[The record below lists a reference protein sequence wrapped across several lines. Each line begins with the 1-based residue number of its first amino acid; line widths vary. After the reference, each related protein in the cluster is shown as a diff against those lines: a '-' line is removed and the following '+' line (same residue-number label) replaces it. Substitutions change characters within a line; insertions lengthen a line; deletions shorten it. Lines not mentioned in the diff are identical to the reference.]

1 LSATDPGVLRI
12 RARLRAATG
21 SLNRFALRSALRLL
35 APRVPGPIPS
45 EGVRRI
51 LLSGSMGIGNAV
63 MFEPVLRALRDR
75 FPAAHLAVTLDADAA
90 SRAVFGWPG
99 LVDEVIVVRGSSRL
113 TRAIAG
119 LRLARQ
125 GWDLCVVRFNGATHE
140 VVVAAIFGRIPYR
153 VGHVSGGRFSSQL
166 DWLFNLPVVMGD
178 YDHEVDRYLA
188 LAEKLGHVPSRR
200 APRLAVPDEDRA
212 TAQRLTRDL
221 GLAPDRP
228 WVAIQPGSSAHQH
241 WKRWP
246 PEHWR
251 TLASGLT
258 AAGLAVL
265 GLGSADERDLL
276 AEICRGTGAVNLAGS
291 CSLQVAAAVLERS
304 QLLVSTDS
312 ALTHIAG
319 AVGTPVIGIFGPTDR
334 TRTRPYG
341 TGHTLLVPVDCRGNR
356 EPCLAPSGVLSPDC
370 TWREC
375 MRSIRPEEVVA
386 AVRARVAAP
395 AHGGAVRPP
404 AGRFTLGEMA

>member
-1 LSATDPGVLRI
+1 LSATDPGVLRG

-21 SLNRFALRSALRLL
+21 PLNRFALRSALRLL
-35 APRVPGPIPS
+35 APRVTGPIPS

-63 MFEPVLRALRDR
+63 MFEPALRALRDR
-75 FPAAHLAVTLDADAA
+75 FPVAHLAVALDADAA
-90 SRAVFGWPG
+90 SRAVFDWPG

-113 TRAIAG
+113 ARAIAG

-140 VVVAAIFGRIPYR
+140 IVMAAIFGRIPYR

-188 LAEKLGHVPSRR
+188 LVEKLGHVPSRR

-212 TAQRLTRDL
+212 AVQRLTRDL
-221 GLAPDRP
+221 GLAPGRP
-228 WVAIQPGSSAHQH
+228 WVAIQPGSSAHQQ

-291 CSLQVAAAVLERS
+291 CSLRVAAAVLERS
-304 QLLVSTDS
+304 ELLVSTDS

-356 EPCLAPSGVLSPDC
+356 EPCLAPNGVLSPDC

-375 MRSIRPEEVVA
+375 MRSIRPEEVVT
-386 AVRARVAAP
+386 AVRERCAAP
-395 AHGGAVRPP
+395 AHGGA
-404 AGRFTLGEMA
+404 G